1 MSDQQR
7 RDLRVNTLIMRGLS
21 ATEATAQAQ
30 REAIRE
36 HTQRFGFDSA
46 VDRYGEGT
54 VRAAWLPE
62 D

>member
-1 MSDQQR
+1 MNTRIS
-7 RDLRVNTLIMRGLS
+7 TLIMRGLS
-21 ATEATAQAQ
+21 ATEAAAQAQ

-36 HTQRFGFDSA
+36 DTQRFGFDRA
-46 VDRYGEGT
+46 ADRYGELT